1 MYSRKTLKFEY
12 LHRMCIKH
20 DVVRMEKKESESER
34 EIDRE
39 REGEREREREERER
53 SKMKILFS
61 YHKRPIQTNVTQVSN
76 MKVAH

>member
-39 REGEREREREERER
+39 REGERERE
-53 SKMKILFS
+53 
-61 YHKRPIQTNVTQVSN
+61 N
-76 MKVAH
+76 